1 MNDNLAEKARQEAML
16 EELVQIE
23 AEKQRIKEDK
33 KRRLEEEAKIQ
44 LMREV
49 YESRA
54 TKVEEL

>member
-1 MNDNLAEKARQEAML
+1 ML

>member
-33 KRRLEEEAKIQ
+33 KRRLEEEAKI
-44 LMREV
+44 
-49 YESRA
+49 
-54 TKVEEL
+54 

>member
-1 MNDNLAEKARQEAML
+1 MNDNNAEKARQEAML